1 MAKKDNLEVEFENT
15 SKAKMID
22 DDGYEEGKS
31 KERELAADISDKDKL
46 SDYKTKGGKIYSG
59 KAKDYPGIK
68 NILRDQKSPVIPIK
82 LGPGGGKKS

>member
-1 MAKKDNLEVEFENT
+1 MAKKEMTEEFENT

-31 KERELAADISDKDKL
+31 KEREMVADISGKDKL
-46 SDYKTKGGKIYSG
+46 SDYLTKGGKIYSG

-68 NILRDQKSPVIPIK
+68 NILKDKKSPVIPIK

>member
-31 KERELAADISDKDKL
+31 KEREMVADISGKDKL
-46 SDYKTKGGKIYSG
+46 SDYLTKGGKIYSG
-59 KAKDYPGIK
+59 KAKDYPGVK
-68 NILRDQKSPVIPIK
+68 EILNQKKSPVIPIK

>member
-1 MAKKDNLEVEFENT
+1 MAKKEMTEEFENT

-31 KERELAADISDKDKL
+31 KEREMVADISGKDKL
-46 SDYKTKGGKIYSG
+46 SDYLTKGGKVYSG

-68 NILRDQKSPVIPIK
+68 NILKDKKSPVIPIK

>member
-1 MAKKDNLEVEFENT
+1 MTKKEITEEFENT

-31 KERELAADISDKDKL
+31 KEREMVADISGKDKL
-46 SDYKTKGGKIYSG
+46 SDYLTKGGKIYSG
-59 KAKDYPGIK
+59 KAKDYPGVK
-68 NILRDQKSPVIPIK
+68 EILNQKKSPVIPIK

>member
-1 MAKKDNLEVEFENT
+1 MAKKDRSEEFENT
-15 SKAKMID
+15 SSAKMID

-31 KERELAADISDKDKL
+31 KDRELVADISDKDKL

>member
-1 MAKKDNLEVEFENT
+1 MAKKEMAEEFENT
-15 SKAKMID
+15 SKARMID

-31 KERELAADISDKDKL
+31 KDREMVADISGKDKL
-46 SDYKTKGGKIYSG
+46 SDYLTKGGKIYSG

-82 LGPGGGKKS
+82 LGPGGGKKR

>member
-1 MAKKDNLEVEFENT
+1 MAKKEMAEEFENT

-31 KERELAADISDKDKL
+31 KEREMVADISNKDKL
-46 SDYKTKGGKIYSG
+46 SDYLTKGGKVYSG
-59 KAKDYPGIK
+59 KAKDYPGVK
-68 NILRDQKSPVIPIK
+68 NILKDKKSPVIPIK

>member
-1 MAKKDNLEVEFENT
+1 MAKKEMAEEFENT

-31 KERELAADISDKDKL
+31 KERELVADISGKDKL
-46 SDYKTKGGKIYSG
+46 SDYLTKGGKVYSG

-68 NILRDQKSPVIPIK
+68 NILKDKKSPVIPIK